1 MQSFDEMFDS
11 YEPYQVKTLGESAD
25 FNEVNLKK
33 ITDCINDVLKAEA
46 PVSVKLLAK
55 KVCSC
60 WDITRMTAP
69 VKSVF
74 DTALATAD
82 AETVTHGENDY
93 VWMKGQERDSYDIC
107 RTVGNDS
114 ERRDIADIAPEEI
127 GVGIKRIM
135 ARQVAMTRDDLLRET
150 AHLFGYTRMS
160 AALETAVALGIKSAK
175 NRGWIAFDEDGRI
188 VSC

>member
-1 MQSFDEMFDS
+1 MIEN
-11 YEPYQVKTLGESAD
+11 KTLA
-25 FNEVNLKK
+25 
-33 ITDCINDVLKAEA
+33 A
-46 PVSVKLLAK
+46 
-55 KVCSC
+55 
-60 WDITRMTAP
+60 
-69 VKSVF
+69 
-74 DTALATAD
+74 ALAAAD